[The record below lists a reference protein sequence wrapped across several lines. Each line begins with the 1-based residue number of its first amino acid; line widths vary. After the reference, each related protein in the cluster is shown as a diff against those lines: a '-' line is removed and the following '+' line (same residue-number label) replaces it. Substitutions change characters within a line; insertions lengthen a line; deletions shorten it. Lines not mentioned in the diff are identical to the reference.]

1 MKNLNERL
9 KALRKSLNLTQKD
22 FAEKRGIKR
31 NTLAKYETGVIS
43 PSTAVVSLIC
53 RVFNV
58 NEDWLRSGQ
67 GEMFLPT
74 GDDVAEMVSNLVEES
89 NPFYDT
95 ILDIM
100 RSFSKLDNKSQE
112 VICNFAEDL
121 AKKFIEKEKKEDD

>member
-1 MKNLNERL
+1 MNERL

-22 FAEKRGIKR
+22 FAEKIGIKR

-95 ILDIM
+95 ILDTSTKSKCSPPFM
-100 RSFSKLDNKSQE
+100 R
-112 VICNFAEDL
+112 
-121 AKKFIEKEKKEDD
+121 

>member
-1 MKNLNERL
+1 
-9 KALRKSLNLTQKD
+9 
-22 FAEKRGIKR
+22 
-31 NTLAKYETGVIS
+31 
-43 PSTAVVSLIC
+43 
-53 RVFNV
+53 
-58 NEDWLRSGQ
+58 
-67 GEMFLPT
+67 MFLPT

>member
-1 MKNLNERL
+1 MNERL

-22 FAEKRGIKR
+22 FAEKIGIKR

-53 RVFNV
+53 HVFNV